1 MNDINRIL
9 ILLIILTLLIIYYI
23 INRCNTSLPIELFVS
38 SNGRYFP
45 SYVRGGGRTS
55 KGGKDSRGS
64 RVCCNA
70 MTPECNACKA
80 GMSVPEYMSGRYFP
94 SYDGGSAWTSK
105 GGKNSRGGKYLTPKP
120 YLPPPPRAAPRPP
133 PSKQD
138 PRCPP
143 CPPCGP
149 CPFPAG
155 DGSGILLGK
164 QHQWRTYV

>member
-1 MNDINRIL
+1 
-9 ILLIILTLLIIYYI
+9 
-23 INRCNTSLPIELFVS
+23 
-38 SNGRYFP
+38 
-45 SYVRGGGRTS
+45 
-55 KGGKDSRGS
+55 
-64 RVCCNA
+64 
-70 MTPECNACKA
+70 
-80 GMSVPEYMSGRYFP
+80 MSVPEYMSGRYFP

-149 CPFPAG
+149 CPLPAG

-164 QHQWRTYV
+164 QDKWKTYV